1 MLRKRTPLFAW
12 ALLGAVVSAASCRHA
27 AEEPVRR
34 GRVRV
39 AAAED
44 LSGAFGDL
52 IVRFG
57 QSHDVDV
64 AVSFGSSGT
73 FYKQL
78 LDDAPFDMF
87 FSADVAYPN
96 QLASRGLTVPQSEF
110 TYAVGRLVL
119 WTTSSS
125 AVDIERQGLQSLT
138 AATIAHVAIA
148 DPDDGP
154 YGRAAVAAMQAAG
167 IYDAVRPK
175 LVIGGTV
182 AQAMQLV
189 ESGAADAGFVSL
201 TLALATSS
209 RDNGRR
215 FDIPVDMY
223 PRLEQGGA
231 ILRRAADLDAARALR
246 GFVLSADGQA
256 ILKQHGLFPPDR

>member
-1 MLRKRTPLFAW
+1 
-12 ALLGAVVSAASCRHA
+12 LLLCLVVAAAGCRHA

-44 LSGAFGDL
+44 LSGTFGDL

-64 AVSFGSSGT
+64 AVSFGSPAT
-73 FYKQL
+73 LYRQL
-78 LDDAPFDMF
+78 LEEAPFDMF
-87 FSADVAYPN
+87 FSDDVAYPN

-119 WTTSSS
+119 WTPSSS
-125 AVDIERQGLQSLT
+125 ALDIEPQGLQSLT
-138 AATIAHVAIA
+138 AATIAQVAIV

-154 YGRAAVAAMQAAG
+154 YGRAAVAALQSAG
-167 IYDAVRPK
+167 IYDAVRRK
-175 LVIGGTV
+175 LVMGGTV
-182 AQAMQLV
+182 TEAMHLV
-189 ESGAADAGFVSL
+189 ESGAADAGFIPL

-209 RDNGRR
+209 KDKGRR
-215 FDIPVDMY
+215 FDIAVGMY
-223 PRLEQGGA
+223 PRLEHGGT

-256 ILKQHGLFPPDR
+256 ILKQHGFFPPDR